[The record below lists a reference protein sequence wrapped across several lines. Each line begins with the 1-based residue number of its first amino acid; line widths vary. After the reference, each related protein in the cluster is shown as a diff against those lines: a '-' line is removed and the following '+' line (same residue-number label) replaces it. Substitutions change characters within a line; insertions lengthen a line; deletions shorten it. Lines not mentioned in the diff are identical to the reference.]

1 MIVEK
6 GEVINMMDNIRFEIK
21 LKMDG
26 ELKKDF
32 CNYNLMINK
41 DILNYLNIGLKWIIF
56 NE

>member
-1 MIVEK
+1 
-6 GEVINMMDNIRFEIK
+6 MMDNIRFEIK

-41 DILNYLNIGLKWIIF
+41 DILNYLNIGLK
-56 NE
+56 